1 MENRIYCIY
10 NKLSQRYGDCYC
22 FASDALAVRR
32 LPMAPMY
39 KGVIDEI
46 EICRVASVDIET
58 GLVTPEAPVRIA
70 IPDDI
75 LAACKPSPVASA
87 PADQQSTN

>member
-1 MENRIYCIY
+1 MLNNLYVVY

-39 KGVIDEI
+39 QGVIDEI
-46 EICRVASVDIET
+46 EICRVASIDIET
-58 GLVTPEAPVRIA
+58 GSVTPEAPVRIA
-70 IPDDI
+70 IPDDVI
-75 LAACKPSPVASA
+75 AACKPAVS
-87 PADQQSTN
+87 STTDNK